1 MVNWPSAT
9 STSLPSSQP
18 GEDSDEE
25 DHADE
30 GEGDEEEHD
39 PQEPVDGFLGVLL
52 QPLRFRLQLIKVHVG
67 LPHRVAERLREPEGE
82 GNTGQLLPWTTSAA
96 P

>member
-1 MVNWPSAT
+1 
-9 STSLPSSQP
+9 
-18 GEDSDEE
+18 
-25 DHADE
+25 
-30 GEGDEEEHD
+30 
-39 PQEPVDGFLGVLL
+39 VLL

-67 LPHRVAERLREPEGE
+67 LPHRVAERLRGPEGE